1 MPHEIFIPSS
11 AGPIAH
17 EVARS
22 FLSVFR
28 SISPFVPI
36 SIKSI
41 FSALLS
47 SQIPLAYT
55 PDTISEPKNPDICGN
70 VISVASRSIPTSFA
84 HTLFTSIN
92 TGKNGNLPRLST
104 LSPSKI

>member
-1 MPHEIFIPSS
+1 MPHEIFMPSR

-22 FLSVFR
+22 LLSVFR

-55 PDTISEPKNPDICGN
+55 PDTISEPRNPDICGN
-70 VISVASRSIPTSFA
+70 VISVAPRSIPISFA
-84 HTLFTSIN
+84 DTFFNSLNF
-92 TGKNGNLPRLST
+92 GKKGNLPKLST
-104 LSPSKI
+104 LSPSRI

>member
-1 MPHEIFIPSS
+1 MAKIL
-11 AGPIAH
+11 
-17 EVARS
+17 
-22 FLSVFR
+22 LSVFR

-41 FSALLS
+41 FLSLS

-70 VISVASRSIPTSFA
+70 VISVASRSIPISFA

-92 TGKNGNLPRLST
+92 PGKNGNLPRLST
-104 LSPSKI
+104 LSPSNI